1 MKLISNFVR
10 DPLVLNP
17 AVLSD
22 HSGMGKII
30 VCKYMILTQSQK
42 SGIIYTLL
50 IHAGIL
56 LFLLM
61 LTLSADIKFQTDD
74 GLLVDFGY
82 SENGKGEE
90 EPSAVYS
97 KNDNIYK
104 PPVQADQK
112 ATTTPPKFAP
122 ADIKEEDLLTQNH
135 EPSIALHTTKKE
147 TKIKEKK
154 RPDPSVEIE
163 KKQKQAQIAQQQIEA
178 QNLQKKL
185 KEEKMIGNI
194 NSRVKNAFGGGL
206 TDNGSTSK
214 GEGITFGTGNQG
226 DPNGQPGVKRYGP
239 GGGTGNGVSYNLS
252 GRQARSLPKP
262 AYPGNEGGIVVVE
275 VTVDKLGKVSAVRGG
290 IFGSTSSDPDL
301 LDAATKA
308 ARAAKFNVDD
318 NAPAFQKGT
327 ITYHFVLQ

>member
-1 MKLISNFVR
+1 M
-10 DPLVLNP
+10 
-17 AVLSD
+17 
-22 HSGMGKII
+22 
-30 VCKYMILTQSQK
+30 TWTESQR
-42 SGIIYTLL
+42 SGIIYTVL
-50 IHAGIL
+50 IHACIL

-61 LTLSADIKFQTDD
+61 LTLSTDIPPTSTE

-82 SENGKGEE
+82 SETGKGEE

-97 KNDNIYK
+97 KNDNLYK
-104 PPVQADQK
+104 PPVQVSQK
-112 ATTTPPKFAP
+112 ATSTAQPQIKSSE
-122 ADIKEEDLLTQNH
+122 IKEEDLLTQDL
-135 EPSIALHTTKKE
+135 EPTIALRSKKAE
-147 TKIKEKK
+147 KKIIEKKTPDPAIELEKK
-154 RPDPSVEIE
+154 R
-163 KKQKQAQIAQQQIEA
+163 KQEEIAQQKLDE
-178 QNLQKKL
+178 QNLQKKM
-185 KEEKMIGNI
+185 KEEQMIGNI

-206 TDNGSTSK
+206 TDNGSTSQ
-214 GEGITFGTGNQG
+214 GEGNTYGPGNQG

-239 GGGTGNGVSYNLS
+239 GGGTGNNISYNLS

-275 VTVDKLGKVSAVRGG
+275 VTVDKLGKVSAVRAG

-301 LDAATKA
+301 LEAATKA

>member
-1 MKLISNFVR
+1 MTWTESQRNG
-10 DPLVLNP
+10 VLFT
-17 AVLSD
+17 V
-22 HSGMGKII
+22 
-30 VCKYMILTQSQK
+30 
-42 SGIIYTLL
+42 L

-56 LFLLM
+56 LTLLM
-61 LTLSADIKFQTDD
+61 FTLSADITLKSNE

-82 SENGKGEE
+82 SDTGIGEE

-97 KNDNIYK
+97 KNDNLYK

-112 ATTTPPKFAP
+112 ATTTAAP
-122 ADIKEEDLLTQNH
+122 AFKPSEIKEEDLLTQEH
-135 EPSIALHTTKKE
+135 EASIALHTAKTPKKVVE
-147 TKIKEKK
+147 KKKLDPNIELEKK
-154 RPDPSVEIE
+154 RKQEQLALQRIE
-163 KKQKQAQIAQQQIEA
+163 EQKAQKKQK
-178 QNLQKKL
+178 
-185 KEEKMIGNI
+185 EEETIGNI

-214 GEGITFGTGNQG
+214 GEGITYGPGNQG

-239 GGGTGNGVSYNLS
+239 GGGTGNNISYNLS
-252 GRQARSLPKP
+252 GRQARSMPKP

-275 VTVDKLGKVSAVRGG
+275 VTVDKLGKVSAARGG

-301 LDAATKA
+301 LEAATKA

>member
-1 MKLISNFVR
+1 MTWTESQRNG
-10 DPLVLNP
+10 VL
-17 AVLSD
+17 
-22 HSGMGKII
+22 
-30 VCKYMILTQSQK
+30 
-42 SGIIYTLL
+42 YTVL

-56 LFLLM
+56 LSLLM
-61 LTLSADIKFQTDD
+61 FTLSADIKLQSNE

-82 SENGKGEE
+82 SETGKGEE

-97 KNDNIYK
+97 KNDNLYK
-104 PPVQADQK
+104 PPVQAAQK
-112 ATTTPPKFAP
+112 ATTAP
-122 ADIKEEDLLTQNH
+122 APTFKQSEIQEENLLTQEH
-135 EPSIALHTTKKE
+135 EPSVALRTAKTPKKIIE
-147 TKIKEKK
+147 KKVADPAIDLEKK
-154 RPDPSVEIE
+154 R
-163 KKQKQAQIAQQQIEA
+163 KQEQLAQQRLEE

-185 KEEKMIGNI
+185 KEEEAIGNI

-214 GEGITFGTGNQG
+214 GEGITYGPGNQG

-239 GGGTGNGVSYNLS
+239 GGGTGNNISYNLS

-301 LDAATKA
+301 LEAATKA

>member
-1 MKLISNFVR
+1 MT
-10 DPLVLNP
+10 
-17 AVLSD
+17 LSE
-22 HSGMGKII
+22 
-30 VCKYMILTQSQK
+30 SQR
-42 SGIIYTLL
+42 SGIIFTLL

-61 LTLSADIKFQTDD
+61 LKLSVDLKFQTDE

-90 EPSAVYS
+90 EPSAIYS

-104 PPVQADQK
+104 PPVQVTQK
-112 ATTTPPKFAP
+112 ATNVAP
-122 ADIKEEDLLTQNH
+122 AFIPAEIKEENLLTQEH
-135 EPSIALHTTKKE
+135 EPSVALHTSKKQP
-147 TKIKEKK
+147 KIVEKK
-154 RPDPSVEIE
+154 IPDPSVEIE
-163 KKQKQAQIAQQQIEA
+163 KKRKQEQLARQKLEE

-185 KEEKMIGNI
+185 QQEQMIGNI
-194 NSRVKNAFGGGL
+194 NSRAKNAFGGGL

-214 GEGITFGTGNQG
+214 GEGITYGPGNQG
-226 DPNGQPGVKRYGP
+226 DPNGQPGVKKYGP
-239 GGGTGNGVSYNLS
+239 GGGTGNGISYNLS

-301 LDAATKA
+301 LEAATKA